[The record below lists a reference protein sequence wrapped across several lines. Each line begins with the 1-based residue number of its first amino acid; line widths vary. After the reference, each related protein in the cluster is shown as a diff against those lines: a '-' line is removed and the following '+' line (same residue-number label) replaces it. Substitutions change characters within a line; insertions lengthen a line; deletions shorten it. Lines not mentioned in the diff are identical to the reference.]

1 MDAKV
6 TLVVGGSVSG
16 LQTAI
21 KQAEAGNKVY
31 LLESC
36 PGLESEKII
45 SGDSFDPEHPFTH
58 IDLEKLK
65 GHPNIEIITNADIEK
80 VQAKD
85 GKFRVRIKKRAR
97 RVIEEKCNDCK
108 DCIRVCP
115 INMWDDYNQCISY
128 RTAIDYFNSDL
139 FSYSIVKETPVCQRT
154 CPVNLDVRGYLGLIA
169 DGKYE
174 ESLSLI
180 REKLPFPGIIGRI
193 CPHPCEDYCNRG
205 TTDKPLCIR
214 DLKRFVA
221 DHELK
226 NGKPQACKERLNS
239 REEKIAIIGSGPAG
253 LTCAHDLTLEGYKVV
268 VYEALP
274 RAGGMLAVGIP
285 DYRLPQTILEQE
297 IDVVRDLGVEIK
309 YNTTLGKDFT
319 LDDLLKQDYKAIF
332 IAVGAHQG
340 MSMRTPGENT
350 PGVISGVVLLRD
362 LNLGEKVAV
371 GRRVGVIGGGNV
383 AIDAARSSLRCGSQE
398 VIIFYRRS
406 RAEMPASDEEI
417 EAALHEE
424 IKIEYLTAPQEV
436 IVKDNRV
443 KGLRLIRMELGE
455 PDASGRR
462 RPVPIEGSQFEVEL
476 DMIIPAI
483 GQRSDLS
490 FIPEGDIIKTTSWG
504 TIVVDSDTLA
514 TGKPGVFAGGDCVD
528 GPGIAIQAIA
538 TGKKAAESINNYLTN
553 N

>member
-1 MDAKV
+1 MDDKV
-6 TLVVGGSVSG
+6 TLVIGGSISG
-16 LQTAI
+16 VQSALQ
-21 KQAEAGNKVY
+21 QAEAGNKVY

-36 PGLESEKII
+36 PGLEGEKV
-45 SGDSFDPEHPFTH
+45 
-58 IDLEKLK
+58 DLKKLK
-65 GHPNIEIITNADIEK
+65 DHPKVEIITNADIEK
-80 VQAKD
+80 IQAKD
-85 GKFRVRIKKRAR
+85 GKYRVRIKKQAR
-97 RVIEEKCNDCK
+97 RIIEEKCDDCK
-108 DCIRVCP
+108 ECIRVCP
-115 INMWDDYNQCISY
+115 INMWDDCNQCLSY

-139 FSYSIVKETPVCQRT
+139 FSYSIVKETPICQRT
-154 CPVNLDVRGYLGLIA
+154 CPVNLDIRGYIGLIA

-174 ESLSLI
+174 EALSLI
-180 REKLPFPGIIGRI
+180 RERLPFPGIIGRI
-193 CPHPCEDYCNRG
+193 CPHPCEEQCNRG
-205 TTDKPLCIR
+205 TKDKPLCIR

-221 DHELK
+221 DYESK
-226 NGKPQACKERLNS
+226 NSKPQVNRERLKS
-239 REEKIAIIGSGPAG
+239 REEKIAIVGAGPAG
-253 LTCAHDLTLEGYKVV
+253 LACAHDLALEGYQVV
-268 VYEALP
+268 IYEALS

-285 DYRLPQTILEQE
+285 DYRLPQAILEQE
-297 IDVVRDLGVEIK
+297 IDTVRALGVEIK
-309 YNTTLGKDFT
+309 FNTPLGKDFS

-340 MSMRTPGENT
+340 MSMRTPGEDT
-350 PGVISGVVLLRD
+350 PGVVSGVTLLRD
-362 LNLGEKVAV
+362 LNLGEKVEV

-383 AIDAARSSLRCGSQE
+383 AIDAARSSLRCGAKE
-398 VIIFYRRS
+398 VTIFYRRS
-406 RAEMPASDEEI
+406 RAEMPASEEEI
-417 EAALHEE
+417 EAALHEK

-436 IVKDNRV
+436 MAKENSV

-490 FIPEGDIIKTTSWG
+490 FITEGDTVKTTKWG
-504 TIVVDSDTLA
+504 TIVADPDTLA

-538 TGKKAAESINNYLTN
+538 QGKKAAESINSYLTN